1 MSTETTKNIVRR
13 YIEEVWN
20 KQDIG
25 AVEEFLAENYV
36 DHSLPPEFKG
46 REGVKQ
52 WVKAVST
59 FFDEQTI
66 IEDQVTEADK
76 TILRLTMRLTHRAEW
91 RGIPATGKQVEINGY
106 RTYRL
111 EGGKIVEH
119 WALIDGDSLERQLR
133 AVN

>member
-20 KQDIG
+20 KQNIG

-52 WVKAVST
+52 WVKTVST

-91 RGIPATGKQVEINGY
+91 RGIPATGKQVEISGY

-111 EGGKIVEH
+111 EGDRIVEH

>member
-1 MSTETTKNIVRR
+1 MLTEQNKNIVRR

-20 KQDIG
+20 KQNLQTVD
-25 AVEEFLAENYV
+25 EFLAENYL

-66 IEDQVTEADK
+66 IEDQVTEGDLS
-76 TILRLTMRLTHRAEW
+76 ILRLTMRLTHRAEW
-91 RGIPATGKQVEINGY
+91 RGIPATGKQVEIRGY
-106 RTYRL
+106 RAYRL

-133 AVN
+133 EVN

>member
-1 MSTETTKNIVRR
+1 MSNEKTKDIVRR

-20 KQDIG
+20 KQNLK

-36 DHSLPPEFKG
+36 DHSLPPEFQG
-46 REGVKQ
+46 RSGVKQ

-66 IEDQVTEADK
+66 IEDQVAEGDRS
-76 TILRLTMRLTHRAEW
+76 IIRLTMRLTHHGEW
-91 RGIPATGKQVEINGY
+91 RGIPATGKQVEIKGY
-106 RTYRL
+106 RAYRL
-111 EGGKIVEH
+111 EGDKIVEH

-133 AVN
+133 ETN